1 VISYYQRKVSQLE
14 KELATTRG
22 FMADEEASG
31 SSDKAKVLGENARL
45 CQIELNN
52 YQREVD
58 RINDK
63 Q

>member
-1 VISYYQRKVSQLE
+1 LISYYRRKAAQLE
-14 KELATTRG
+14 EQLGKIRG

-31 SSDKAKVLGENARL
+31 SSDKAKSLGENARL

>member
-1 VISYYQRKVSQLE
+1 LISYYQRKVSQLE

-31 SSDKAKVLGENARL
+31 SSDKAKALGENARL

-52 YQREVD
+52 YLTRVGE
-58 RINDK
+58 INGK
-63 Q
+63 